1 MGPEGNFPEIFLF
14 QKSTCILFGYPVN
27 PSLTVENQKPT
38 AKPLSMRLA
47 VGFIFVLLSGILSIF
62 AFLLNCFHILLCD
75 EFIVCTKSAHIM

>member
-1 MGPEGNFPEIFLF
+1 MIFLAF
-14 QKSTCILFGYPVN
+14 FLTIYII

>member
-1 MGPEGNFPEIFLF
+1 MEGGLPLIFLAF
-14 QKSTCILFGYPVN
+14 FLTIYII

>member
-1 MGPEGNFPEIFLF
+1 MRIPCLPERFLTDAFPVLKI
-14 QKSTCILFGYPVN
+14 

>member
-1 MGPEGNFPEIFLF
+1 MKFWESLASLLF
-14 QKSTCILFGYPVN
+14 DVIERSQKI